1 MIALFVFTEIVHVF
15 YLIDSFKNVTE
26 GEAVFRKKSVRVP
39 AQDGTPI
46 SFLIRPTTLGNID
59 LRMTAKTA
67 TAGDAVVKK
76 LLVKV
81 SSFLKVALFSWNN
94 ILIETQA
101 EGETIYKNKAYL
113 LDLRSSRSYTNNVTV
128 SIPFNAVPGSESIEL
143 SAIGTQFDTK
153 VAYNLLLS
161 MTR

>member
-1 MIALFVFTEIVHVF
+1 MF
-15 YLIDSFKNVTE
+15 YLIDSFKNITE

-81 SSFLKVALFSWNN
+81 SSFFFKVSLFSWNN
-94 ILIETQA
+94 IVIETQA